1 MDEQRLMDYVRLVSN
16 KRVLEVSADFL
27 IDGKLT
33 KSQFMRTFQ
42 APRHVVDK
50 LFELYDDDG
59 NGVLD
64 HKEFLLAMQDLDN
77 GRAHSTCDICKELMW
92 KWYECDECLEAF
104 QICSSCYCQKHS
116 HPHEFHFVK
125 NYKEKEC
132 ADLPKQT
139 GLFLAKEINAMMQEY
154 DFDNSGTICTLEGL
168 LSNSPSVFFPAV
180 EFLFTYFQFLY
191 QFGYIESQLEWVSQM
206 LKMCQFGDSSIYSR
220 IRLSGDEQLKTEYVI
235 KQYTCLFALFLVKK
249 EVSNENIITE
259 ATVKSL
265 VNIIRKQIDV
275 HLGVVTEII
284 LGQEKLANQLVQN
297 QFLNH
302 KQSMLVDVILFS
314 VAVNCDWSGE
324 FSEDEVDL
332 YFEIL
337 KGAIKVKQNRLKIE
351 LDISSFS
358 RSVVNQLK
366 VPKSVEQWFQQ
377 HNIDMRLRQQAGT
390 QLSAYLMQVSSEE
403 DVQQLHEE
411 YLQFEQQKN
420 NQDKND
426 GKYKQQGMDDSVS
439 QMFFIDTQKDDKID
453 DIWKSVA
460 QGKGGDEFM
469 QDIETV
475 EQDQGETGVQ
485 EQDVEEEEQSVGEL
499 KLIED
504 E

>member
-1 MDEQRLMDYVRLVSN
+1 
-16 KRVLEVSADFL
+16 
-27 IDGKLT
+27 
-33 KSQFMRTFQ
+33 
-42 APRHVVDK
+42 
-50 LFELYDDDG
+50 
-59 NGVLD
+59 
-64 HKEFLLAMQDLDN
+64 
-77 GRAHSTCDICKELMW
+77 
-92 KWYECDECLEAF
+92 
-104 QICSSCYCQKHS
+104 
-116 HPHEFHFVK
+116 
-125 NYKEKEC
+125 
-132 ADLPKQT
+132 
-139 GLFLAKEINAMMQEY
+139 
-154 DFDNSGTICTLEGL
+154 
-168 LSNSPSVFFPAV
+168 
-180 EFLFTYFQFLY
+180 
-191 QFGYIESQLEWVSQM
+191 
-206 LKMCQFGDSSIYSR
+206 
-220 IRLSGDEQLKTEYVI
+220 
-235 KQYTCLFALFLVKK
+235 
-249 EVSNENIITE
+249 
-259 ATVKSL
+259 
-265 VNIIRKQIDV
+265 
-275 HLGVVTEII
+275 
-284 LGQEKLANQLVQN
+284 
-297 QFLNH
+297 
-302 KQSMLVDVILFS
+302 MLVDVILFS

>member
-1 MDEQRLMDYVRLVSN
+1 
-16 KRVLEVSADFL
+16 
-27 IDGKLT
+27 
-33 KSQFMRTFQ
+33 
-42 APRHVVDK
+42 
-50 LFELYDDDG
+50 
-59 NGVLD
+59 
-64 HKEFLLAMQDLDN
+64 
-77 GRAHSTCDICKELMW
+77 
-92 KWYECDECLEAF
+92 
-104 QICSSCYCQKHS
+104 
-116 HPHEFHFVK
+116 
-125 NYKEKEC
+125 
-132 ADLPKQT
+132 
-139 GLFLAKEINAMMQEY
+139 
-154 DFDNSGTICTLEGL
+154 
-168 LSNSPSVFFPAV
+168 
-180 EFLFTYFQFLY
+180 
-191 QFGYIESQLEWVSQM
+191 
-206 LKMCQFGDSSIYSR
+206 
-220 IRLSGDEQLKTEYVI
+220 
-235 KQYTCLFALFLVKK
+235 
-249 EVSNENIITE
+249 
-259 ATVKSL
+259 
-265 VNIIRKQIDV
+265 
-275 HLGVVTEII
+275 
-284 LGQEKLANQLVQN
+284 
-297 QFLNH
+297 
-302 KQSMLVDVILFS
+302 MLVDVILFS

-358 RSVVNQLK
+358 RSVVNSLK